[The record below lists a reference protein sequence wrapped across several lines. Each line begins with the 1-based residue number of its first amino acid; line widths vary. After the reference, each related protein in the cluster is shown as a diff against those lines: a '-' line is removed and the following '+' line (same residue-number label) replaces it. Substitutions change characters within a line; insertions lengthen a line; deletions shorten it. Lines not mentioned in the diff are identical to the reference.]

1 MPLVLISRPPT
12 DVAFTADQR
21 VTDLFAKSGAN
32 VDSASKS
39 TTNVAKDADVTGTT
53 YAEKDT
59 NYPAK
64 NAVDGKTVMELF
76 GVPRVLR
83 TRPTRSISSSRTAS
97 RRSTTSACT
106 STRARPARPSPAMP
120 SLANYKLEY
129 QKDDGT
135 WAPIADQVRTPNY
148 AGANYNRIQF
158 TPVET
163 TTIRVTFTP
172 QAGMAVGVKEIEAYN
187 TGIKADGT
195 SENQAPQVD
204 AYVSSSTSSGAK
216 LVGTVKDDGL
226 PAEGD
231 VTTKWELV
239 SGPEG
244 GTAKFVDDT
253 AASTTVTFNK
263 EGDYVLKLTASDGEK
278 EGSKEITVHG
288 IPSDG
293 TVNVAPQSSA
303 SASYTNGYQPKD
315 NAKKVI
321 DGQVVYTNTPN
332 ETWNNWGDNTGVEPW
347 LQLKWAGKVPLKKA
361 KVFFWTDGGGVPMVS
376 SWKLQYADADGNWQ
390 DVKLADGQ
398 SYTVNRNEG
407 NEVKFADAVETDKLR
422 VVFPKGA
429 IVGASEFEAYAIEP
443 VSVDEVNRL
452 VQTGSKADDLKL
464 PSTVSAVYT
473 DGSRRDLAVTW
484 GKVTDA
490 QLAADAVFDVK
501 GTVAGALNGTVAH
514 IAARSDTASQTVG
527 NAQPVEQT
535 VYQNAKS
542 IDLPATVPVK
552 FPNGYNDD
560 RKVTWKDADIKAIDL
575 TKVGDYEVAG
585 TVDDGSS
592 SAAAK
597 LTVHVVAD
605 PNGSSTPEPEPEPLV
620 GWIEGKA
627 TRTTISPDSEATCTG
642 RRQAQR
648 RRSRR

>member
-1 MPLVLISRPPT
+1 M
-12 DVAFTADQR
+12 
-21 VTDLFAKSGAN
+21 
-32 VDSASKS
+32 
-39 TTNVAKDADVTGTT
+39 
-53 YAEKDT
+53 
-59 NYPAK
+59 
-64 NAVDGKTVMELF
+64 
-76 GVPRVLR
+76 
-83 TRPTRSISSSRTAS
+83 
-97 RRSTTSACT
+97 
-106 STRARPARPSPAMP
+106 
-120 SLANYKLEY
+120 
-129 QKDDGT
+129 
-135 WAPIADQVRTPNY
+135 
-148 AGANYNRIQF
+148 
-158 TPVET
+158 
-163 TTIRVTFTP
+163 
-172 QAGMAVGVKEIEAYN
+172 
-187 TGIKADGT
+187 
-195 SENQAPQVD
+195 
-204 AYVSSSTSSGAK
+204 
-216 LVGTVKDDGL
+216 KDDGL

-231 VTTKWELV
+231 VTTTWSQV

-244 GTAKFVDDT
+244 GIAKFVDAS

-263 EGDYVLKLTASDGEK
+263 EGDYVLKLTASDDEK
-278 EGSKEITVHG
+278 EGSREITVHG

-303 SASYTNGYQPKD
+303 SASYANGYQPKD

-347 LQLKWAGKVPLKKA
+347 LQLKWAGKVPRKKA
-361 KVFFWTDGGGVPMVS
+361 KVFFWTDGGGVPMAS

-398 SYTVNRNEG
+398 SYTVNQNEG
-407 NEVKFADAVETDKLR
+407 NGVKFADTVETDKLR

-484 GKVTDA
+484 DKVTDA
-490 QLAADAVFDVK
+490 RLAADAVFDVK
-501 GTVAGALNGTVAH
+501 GTIAGALSGTVAH
-514 IAARSDTASQTVG
+514 IAARSDTVSQTVG
-527 NAQPVEQT
+527 TAQPVEQT
-535 VYQNAKS
+535 VYQNAKA

-592 SAAAK
+592 SAAAE

-605 PNGSSTPEPEPEPLV
+605 PNGSSTPKPEPLV

-627 TRTTISPDSEATCTG
+627 TKTTISPDSEATWSPAEGKLNDGVVVDDTWPTTDDQNVNDKVWG
-642 RRQAQR
+642 SWGKAKNGMYAQYDFGQSVTVDQ
-648 RRSRR
+648 RSRPVLGQLR

>member
-1 MPLVLISRPPT
+1 M
-12 DVAFTADQR
+12 
-21 VTDLFAKSGAN
+21 
-32 VDSASKS
+32 
-39 TTNVAKDADVTGTT
+39 
-53 YAEKDT
+53 
-59 NYPAK
+59 
-64 NAVDGKTVMELF
+64 
-76 GVPRVLR
+76 
-83 TRPTRSISSSRTAS
+83 
-97 RRSTTSACT
+97 
-106 STRARPARPSPAMP
+106 
-120 SLANYKLEY
+120 
-129 QKDDGT
+129 
-135 WAPIADQVRTPNY
+135 
-148 AGANYNRIQF
+148 
-158 TPVET
+158 
-163 TTIRVTFTP
+163 
-172 QAGMAVGVKEIEAYN
+172 
-187 TGIKADGT
+187 
-195 SENQAPQVD
+195 
-204 AYVSSSTSSGAK
+204 
-216 LVGTVKDDGL
+216 
-226 PAEGD
+226 
-231 VTTKWELV
+231 
-239 SGPEG
+239 
-244 GTAKFVDDT
+244 
-253 AASTTVTFNK
+253 
-263 EGDYVLKLTASDGEK
+263 
-278 EGSKEITVHG
+278 
-288 IPSDG
+288 
-293 TVNVAPQSSA
+293 
-303 SASYTNGYQPKD
+303 
-315 NAKKVI
+315 
-321 DGQVVYTNTPN
+321 
-332 ETWNNWGDNTGVEPW
+332 EPW

-407 NEVKFADAVETDKLR
+407 NEVKFADTVETNKLR

-605 PNGSSTPEPEPEPLV
+605 PNGSSLLSLSLSRWSV
-620 GWIEGKA
+620 GLKA
-627 TRTTISPDSEATCTG
+627 RRPRPPFRLIPRQPGHRPKASSTTA
-642 RRQAQR
+642 
-648 RRSRR
+648 